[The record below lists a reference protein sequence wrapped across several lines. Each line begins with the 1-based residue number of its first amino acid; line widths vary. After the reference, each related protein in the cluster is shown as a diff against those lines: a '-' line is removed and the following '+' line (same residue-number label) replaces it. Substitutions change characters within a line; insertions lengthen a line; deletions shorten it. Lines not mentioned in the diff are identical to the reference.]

1 MQLAESLGT
10 FSPPS
15 DAYSAGAATPDGGV
29 ALTNLETFLSNIIG
43 FLTILGGIF
52 FIVYF
57 LIGGLTWVT
66 SGGDSG
72 KVGKARNQMI
82 QGVIGL
88 VVIVAAYSIIG
99 IVGNIVGLN
108 LLTPAASLRT
118 LIP

>member
-1 MQLAESLGT
+1 MPLLAESLGT

-15 DAYSAGAATPDGGV
+15 EAYSAGSEAGDM
-29 ALTNLETFLSNIIG
+29 ALTNLESFISNIIG

-57 LIGGLTWVT
+57 LIGGLTWIT
-66 SGGDSG
+66 AGGDSG

-88 VVIVAAYSIIG
+88 VVVVAAYSIIG
-99 IVGNIVGLN
+99 IVGNIIGFN
-108 LLTPAASLRT
+108 LLMPAAALRA

>member
-15 DAYSAGAATPDGGV
+15 DAYSVGSETGDT
-29 ALTNLETFLSNIIG
+29 ALTNLELFLSNIIG

-57 LIGGLTWVT
+57 LLGGLTWIT

-72 KVGKARNQMI
+72 KVGKASNQMI

-88 VVIVAAYSIIG
+88 VVIVAAYSIVG
-99 IVGNIVGLN
+99 IIGNIIGLN
-108 LLTPAASLRT
+108 LLTPAASLKV